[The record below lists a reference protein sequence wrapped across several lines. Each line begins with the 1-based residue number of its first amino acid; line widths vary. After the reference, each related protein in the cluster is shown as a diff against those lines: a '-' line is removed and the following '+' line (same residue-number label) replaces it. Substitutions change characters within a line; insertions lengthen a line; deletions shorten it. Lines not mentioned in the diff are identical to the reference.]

1 MTDKDINKLARA
13 LYEKL
18 TEIQAEKSNQF
29 TITYESEDSMIIDE
43 MIDHLV
49 ELKLIL
55 KEYEENEM
63 FNHAALIHK
72 KIKNIES
79 ELEKYKRY

>member
-1 MTDKDINKLARA
+1 MTEKEIEILAEA
-13 LYEKL
+13 LYQKL
-18 TEIQAEKSNQF
+18 TSIQTEKSNQF

-49 ELKLIL
+49 ELKALL
-55 KEYEENEM
+55 REYEENEM

-72 KIKNIES
+72 KVKKVET